1 MKDLLKKLTSVTGPS
16 GYESEI
22 RNVILEEVKPYIDNY
37 KVDAL
42 GNLITYKGKKTDG
55 GKVIM
60 LAAHMDEIGLIV
72 THVDENGF
80 ARFANLGGVYSA
92 NSTAARVRFL
102 NGAVGVVGTEPRTS
116 ATMVHPLNK
125 LFIDFGVDSKEDCP
139 VQIGDVACF
148 ERTFEDMGNRVVSK
162 ALDDRIGCL
171 MLIEVMK
178 KLDKSPHQVVGVFT
192 AQEEVGTRGAST
204 AAFSVD
210 PDIGIAIDVTGTGDT
225 PKNVSMQM
233 KMGQGPAIKV
243 RDSGMLADPKIVAWM
258 EETAKEKGIPTQRE
272 ILLGGSTDARA
283 MQISRAGVL
292 AGCLSIPSRYIHS
305 PSEMLDMRDVENG
318 IDLLVAMLSAFVEI

>member
-1 MKDLLKKLTSVTGPS
+1 MKELLKKLTSVTGPS
-16 GYESEI
+16 GYETEI
-22 RNVILEEVKPYIDNY
+22 RNVILEEVKAYVDDT

-42 GNLITYKGKKTDG
+42 GNLITTKGKKTED

-80 ARFANLGGVYSA
+80 ARFTNLGGVFPG
-92 NSTAARVRFL
+92 NTKAARVRFM
-102 NGAVGVVGTEPRTS
+102 NGAVGVIGSEPITNRTII
-116 ATMVHPLNK
+116 HPLTK
-125 LFIDFGVDSKEDCP
+125 QFIDFGVDSREDCP
-139 VQIGDVACF
+139 VEIGNVASF
-148 ERTFEDMGNRVVSK
+148 ERTFEDMGKRVVSK

-171 MLIEVMK
+171 MLIEIMK
-178 KLDKSPHQVVGVFT
+178 RLKNTPHKVVGVFSS
-192 AQEEVGTRGAST
+192 QEEVGTRGAT
-204 AAFSVD
+204 AAAFSVK

-225 PKNVSMQM
+225 PKNVSMQL

-243 RDSGMLADPKIVAWM
+243 KDSGMLADPNVVAWM
-258 EETAKEKGIPTQRE
+258 EATAKEKGIKVQRE

-283 MQISRAGVL
+283 MQISREGVA

-305 PSEMLDMRDVENG
+305 PSEMLDMDDVENG
-318 IDLLVAMLSAFVEI
+318 IELLVAMLSAPVNF